1 MIYRIRE
8 WGLLATLRWY
18 YMLWRMR
25 RHTADIKKKACE
37 LTGLTDHEVFIQ
49 VDKNGAVNIN
59 LYPVHRRMKYI
70 CRSNTTNRN
79 LNAGLRKHTI

>member
-49 VDKNGAVNIN
+49 VDKNGV
-59 LYPVHRRMKYI
+59 YPDAPAHEIYLQIEYGQQELKRWI
-70 CRSNTTNRN
+70 EETHHLT
-79 LNAGLRKHTI
+79 